1 MHLAHKY
8 YFNVDTVRLPLYTGS
23 PIPLASGLREGL
35 AV

>member
-8 YFNVDTVRLPLYTGS
+8 YFKVDTARLPLYAGS
-23 PIPLASGLREGL
+23 PIPLASGLRERL